1 MASYIQG
8 KYTKC
13 IFKNNTGYNIGV
25 FRVSDSNDPSLADY
39 IGRSITFTGYF
50 HDLNEIDTYLFYGKL
65 VTHEKYG
72 EQFQVESYER
82 CMPEEKD
89 SIVEFLT
96 SGLFK
101 GIGEA
106 KAKKIVDVLG
116 KDTLK
121 IILETPDNLLLIPS
135 ISKKNVD
142 TLHNKLKESKLNGA
156 QTVKVQDVWTLRD
169 VYMDGVER
177 LRKYAKKFANMN
189 YKTTAK
195 LEEDLEKF
203 NQIYDEVESKV
214 EKVMNSTVVVS
225 IDKML
230 AFIDAECSGNGRV
243 LKTLEEY
250 TIEFKEMGNSAK
262 ALTKKAD
269 ILGPDII
276 QKHVGFIKRIG
287 MKIANFMK
295 RIIVKI
301 VTTCCLL
308 IG

>member
-1 MASYIQG
+1 MPTEIFLEDAELLFDYKLAKADIELTEALTSY
-8 KYTKC
+8 YESC
-13 IFKNNTGYNIGV
+13 
-25 FRVSDSNDPSLADY
+25 SDSLLYEESGDSLSVKINKF
-39 IGRSITFTGYF
+39 IGNMVAAITHFIESI
-50 HDLNEIDTYLFYGKL
+50 KL
-65 VTHEKYG
+65 
-72 EQFQVESYER
+72 QVNTMIQSSNYQ
-82 CMPEEKD
+82 K
-89 SIVEFLT
+89 
-96 SGLFK
+96 
-101 GIGEA
+101 
-106 KAKKIVDVLG
+106 
-116 KDTLK
+116 
-121 IILETPDNLLLIPS
+121 NLRE
-135 ISKKNVD
+135 
-142 TLHNKLKESKLNGA
+142 LHKKLKESKLNGA

-203 NQIYDEVESKV
+203 NQIYDEVESKA

-230 AFIDAECSGNGRV
+230 EFIDAECSGNGRV
-243 LKTLEEY
+243 LKSLEEY

-301 VTTCCLL
+301 VATCCLL